1 MIKTYKDLENSI
13 PNFNRFHQSLL
24 VAKEVVDTGELSE
37 FYCRKLF
44 RLKRVKPWNAA
55 IDAIDPNGKKV
66 EIKHRS
72 MTGKTPAGMKVHL
85 KKIDYLLY
93 VELDKKLLPVK
104 IFKINAKNITPL
116 RNGRVSFRKAFQ
128 NGKAQIVF
136 DGRM

>member
-1 MIKTYKDLENSI
+1 MIKTYKDLKKSI
-13 PNFNRFHQSLL
+13 PGFNRFHQSLL
-24 VAKEVVDTGELSE
+24 AVREVVDTGELSE

-55 IDAIDPNGKKV
+55 IDAIDPHGKKV

-72 MTGKTPAGMKVHL
+72 ITGKTPAGMKVHL

-93 VELDKKLLPVK
+93 VELSKKLLPAK
-104 IFKINAKNITPL
+104 IFKIDAKDITPASG
-116 RNGRVSFRKAFQ
+116 GRVSFLKAFQ

-136 DGRM
+136 DGCM